1 MKLKNV
7 FALATAGFMAVGCAT
22 NQAALADVN
31 DIYGEWD
38 ITMANGV
45 STKKGTSPATIT
57 FSEDGKVNGCATV
70 NRFFGSYEFDG
81 RTLTFSQIG
90 LTRMMGVGHSMNIER
105 NVIDAVNTTASAS
118 IGKDKVTLYN
128 SKGETTMVLKR
139 K

>member
-7 FALATAGFMAVGCAT
+7 FALAAAGFMAVGCAT

-70 NRFFGSYEFDG
+70 NRFFGDYEFNG
-81 RTLTFSQIG
+81 RTLTFSHIG
-90 LTRMMGVGHSMNIER
+90 LTRMMGMEHSMNIER

-118 IGKDKVTLYN
+118 IGKNKVTLYN